1 MYSASV
7 TTSPAFKIVH
17 FKIYLFLI
25 GHNNRPEKFNQVS
38 KEEKEM
44 PVDDYKENSSSDSDD
59 DDLFVNTNRPECK
72 VLVESSEDS
81 DEDEES

>member
-1 MYSASV
+1 
-7 TTSPAFKIVH
+7 
-17 FKIYLFLI
+17 
-25 GHNNRPEKFNQVS
+25 
-38 KEEKEM
+38 M
-44 PVDDYKENSSSDSDD
+44 PVDDYKENSSLDSDD